1 MTEEKFR
8 EIYRQYYQ
16 IVKKVVYSILRD
28 IDFAEDVSQE
38 VFISF
43 LKRADTL
50 QEEYH
55 KQWLIVNAKRKAID
69 FCRKSYQV
77 HEVTAGYSNE
87 EELFAEEGIMWTSN
101 RSEKQSSVEEET
113 TKKLVMQEF
122 TGKLFEDLEKKNS
135 QWYEIVMKMNVE
147 GKGVLETA
155 RALGISVEN
164 LRAKR
169 HRIKAWINKYYRN
182 KFEDL

>member
-43 LKRADTL
+43 FKKAGTI
-50 QEEYH
+50 QEEYY

-77 HEVTAGYSNE
+77 HEVTAGASSE
-87 EELFAEEGIMWTSN
+87 AELFAEEGIMWTSN
-101 RSEKQSSVEEET
+101 RSEEQSSVEEET
-113 TKKLVMQEF
+113 TQKLVMQEF
-122 TGKLFEDLEKKNS
+122 TGKLLEKKNS

-147 GKGVLETA
+147 GKGALETA
-155 RALGISVEN
+155 RALGISVES

-169 HRIKAWINKYYRN
+169 HRIKVWINKYYRH

>member
-8 EIYRQYYQ
+8 KIYRQHYQ
-16 IVKKVVYSILRD
+16 IVKMVVYSVLRD

-38 VFISF
+38 VFILF
-43 LKRADTL
+43 FKKADTI
-50 QEEYH
+50 QEEYY

-77 HEVTAGYSNE
+77 HEVTAGSSNE
-87 EELFAEEGIMWTSN
+87 GELFAEEGIMWTSN
-101 RSEKQSSVEEET
+101 RLEKQSSVEEET

-122 TGKLFEDLEKKNS
+122 TGKLLEDLEKKNS

-147 GKGVLETA
+147 GKGALETA
-155 RALGISVEN
+155 RALGISVE
-164 LRAKR
+164 
-169 HRIKAWINKYYRN
+169 
-182 KFEDL
+182 EV

>member
-8 EIYRQYYQ
+8 EIYRQHYQ

-43 LKRADTL
+43 LKKADTL

-77 HEVTAGYSNE
+77 HEVTAGASNE

-122 TGKLFEDLEKKNS
+122 TGKFFEDLEKKKKSVVRNCYENECRRSKCIRNCPCPWHFSRKSES
-135 QWYEIVMKMNVE
+135 Q
-147 GKGVLETA
+147 
-155 RALGISVEN
+155 
-164 LRAKR
+164 
-169 HRIKAWINKYYRN
+169 KAQDKSL
-182 KFEDL
+182 D

>member
-8 EIYRQYYQ
+8 EIYRQHYQ

-43 LKRADTL
+43 LKKADTL

-77 HEVTAGYSNE
+77 HEVTAGASNE

-101 RSEKQSSVEEET
+101 RSENNHLWRKKQQRSLLCKSLRENFLKIWKRKIVSG
-113 TKKLVMQEF
+113 TKL
-122 TGKLFEDLEKKNS
+122 L
-135 QWYEIVMKMNVE
+135 
-147 GKGVLETA
+147 
-155 RALGISVEN
+155 
-164 LRAKR
+164 
-169 HRIKAWINKYYRN
+169 
-182 KFEDL
+182 

>member
-8 EIYRQYYQ
+8 EIYRQHYQ

-43 LKRADTL
+43 LKKADTL

-69 FCRKSYQV
+69 FCRKHIRY
-77 HEVTAGYSNE
+77 
-87 EELFAEEGIMWTSN
+87 
-101 RSEKQSSVEEET
+101 
-113 TKKLVMQEF
+113 
-122 TGKLFEDLEKKNS
+122 
-135 QWYEIVMKMNVE
+135 MK
-147 GKGVLETA
+147 
-155 RALGISVEN
+155 
-164 LRAKR
+164 
-169 HRIKAWINKYYRN
+169 
-182 KFEDL
+182 

>member
-1 MTEEKFR
+1 MTEDKFH
-8 EIYRQYYQ
+8 EIYRQHYQ
-16 IVKKVVYSILRD
+16 IVKKVVYSILHD
-28 IDFAEDVSQE
+28 IDFSEDISQE
-38 VFISF
+38 VFMLF
-43 LKRADTL
+43 FKKADTL
-50 QEEYH
+50 QEEYY

-77 HEVTAGYSNE
+77 HEVTASSSSE
-87 EELFAEEGIMWTSN
+87 EELFKEEGIMWTSYYAG
-101 RSEKQSSVEEET
+101 KQSSVEEET
-113 TKKLVMQEF
+113 TEKLVMQEF

-147 GKGVLETA
+147 GKDALETA

-164 LRAKR
+164 LRVKR
-169 HRIKAWINKYYRN
+169 HRIKVWINKYYRH